1 MLKPIPVAIF
11 VDRFAP
17 GGTQRQMLELLTRLD
32 RKRFRVHPV
41 CFHSKGI
48 WFKRVADLG
57 DPVTLFPIHGF
68 RRPDTARQLLAF
80 AWWCRTQQIE
90 VLQTCELYSNIFGL
104 PGGALASVPLRIGSR
119 RGFVEPPG
127 LQRLQRASYSKA
139 QFVVANSHAAAERLR
154 IDRVDEEK
162 IIMIPNGIDLA
173 RFPARQ
179 YSSRPTRVA
188 VVACLREEKRID
200 VLISAIPQ
208 IVASCPDT
216 KFVIAGDGTCREDL
230 LTLARELGVLENID
244 FLGHRDDVSAVLSQ
258 ADIFVLPSR
267 SEAFPN
273 AIMEAMATGLPVVA
287 SNVGGIPELVE
298 DGRTGH
304 LVQPGDATALAD
316 SVIAL
321 LQQPQRLEEFGR
333 AGRSKVEQ
341 SYSFDRMVAQ
351 FEDLYERELAVRR
364 QVMRSGTR
372 GAKQIV
378 KDTLMNSYLASGF
391 PLVRNRVFARFGRS
405 QLTVLSYHQV
415 KSPAEDCSSVTPAAF
430 LKQMQFLKAR
440 YTVLPLSEAVRVS
453 SKPGVRGRIV
463 AVTFDDGYLDNA
475 TTAAPI
481 LRSLGLPACFFV
493 ATDMI
498 GSDQPFPHDV
508 VQGRKESHMSWDDV
522 RSLVAQG
529 FEIGSHSCGH
539 ADFGLISLEQAK
551 RELRESRQRLEREL
565 DIPIRAFAFPYGHR
579 RNMRPDTV
587 VAARKEYEICCSAYG
602 GHNVVP
608 TDIGNVRRVV
618 ISTGVGFLAFRA
630 ILEGWPILRRG
641 NPYKANEQPAEQ
653 CAS

>member
-1 MLKPIPVAIF
+1 M
-11 VDRFAP
+11 
-17 GGTQRQMLELLTRLD
+17 
-32 RKRFRVHPV
+32 
-41 CFHSKGI
+41 
-48 WFKRVADLG
+48 
-57 DPVTLFPIHGF
+57 
-68 RRPDTARQLLAF
+68 
-80 AWWCRTQQIE
+80 
-90 VLQTCELYSNIFGL
+90 
-104 PGGALASVPLRIGSR
+104 
-119 RGFVEPPG
+119 
-127 LQRLQRASYSKA
+127 
-139 QFVVANSHAAAERLR
+139 
-154 IDRVDEEK
+154 
-162 IIMIPNGIDLA
+162 
-173 RFPARQ
+173 
-179 YSSRPTRVA
+179 A

-230 LTLARELGVLENID
+230 LTLARELGVLKNID

-258 ADIFVLPSR
+258 ADIFVLPSQ

-587 VAARKEYEICCSAYG
+587 VAARKEYEILLLG
-602 GHNVVP
+602 
-608 TDIGNVRRVV
+608 VRR
-618 ISTGVGFLAFRA
+618 
-630 ILEGWPILRRG
+630 P
-641 NPYKANEQPAEQ
+641 
-653 CAS
+653 